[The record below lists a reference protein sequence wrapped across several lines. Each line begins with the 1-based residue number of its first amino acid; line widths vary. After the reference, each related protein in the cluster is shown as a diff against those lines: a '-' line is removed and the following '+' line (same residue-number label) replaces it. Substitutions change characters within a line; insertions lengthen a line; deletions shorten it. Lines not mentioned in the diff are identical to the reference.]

1 MEYIVGLKKNFGA
14 LIFLLVG
21 AALIGASV
29 ENLIKDLNVDLT
41 KSAKYFG
48 EVVYSG
54 IHQIR
59 ADGIPGKY
67 SQPAFLIKVKGYE
80 NFFGVYRSY
89 HGYQDLS
96 LAINTG
102 DSILMYFRPSNN
114 KYNLRVY
121 QIEKNGKIVI
131 DYSEYN
137 ERVSKYAGLCFFIGI
152 VMSIAA
158 IMWYKNINLVRFLD
172 GLVKP

>member
-1 MEYIVGLKKNFGA
+1 
-14 LIFLLVG
+14 
-21 AALIGASV
+21 
-29 ENLIKDLNVDLT
+29 
-41 KSAKYFG
+41 
-48 EVVYSG
+48 
-54 IHQIR
+54 
-59 ADGIPGKY
+59 
-67 SQPAFLIKVKGYE
+67 
-80 NFFGVYRSY
+80 
-89 HGYQDLS
+89 
-96 LAINTG
+96 
-102 DSILMYFRPSNN
+102 MYFRPSNN

>member
-1 MEYIVGLKKNFGA
+1 MKQKIFGL
-14 LIFLLVG
+14 LIFLLAG
-21 AALIGASV
+21 AVFIGVSV
-29 ENLIKDLNVDLT
+29 EKLIKDVNVDLT
-41 KSAKYFG
+41 KSVKYFG

-54 IHQIR
+54 IHQIK

-67 SQPAFLIKVKGYE
+67 SQPAFLIKVKGHE

-96 LAINTG
+96 LAINKG
-102 DSILMYFRPSNN
+102 DSILMYFRPSKNT
-114 KYNLRVY
+114 YNLRVY
-121 QIEKNGKIVI
+121 QIEKSGKIII

-137 ERVSKYAGLCFFIGI
+137 ERVSKSAGLTFFIGI
-152 VMSIAA
+152 VIVIAA
-158 IMWYKNINLVRFLD
+158 IMWYKNINLVRFLN